1 MKLGLTF
8 ALLLIT
14 IPAFGSTG
22 GNCPSG
28 SNYLDAS
35 TNNLVTLSSLGI
47 TNCYY
52 IAANGSDSNSG
63 TSESSPWLHAPQMP
77 ACSANCASAQNQY
90 NGIPAGTGLILRGGD
105 TWHFGNSSAS
115 PYSGGTWNFN
125 SGQYPMGNS
134 SHPIYVGVDPGW
146 YSGSVWARPILN
158 GDNPICDSA
167 GGGCNQGTTACS
179 GSNCP
184 GSYYVSSCPY
194 QIGGENTF
202 LEVSGLQYYIIDNL
216 EMTGLCQSD
225 TGQPGHH
232 DVYVSYGSLRATMTF
247 QNLYIHGWSH
257 LKFAGANGGTSCTG
271 GSVCFNIFAFNGS
284 VMGGGSGEVI
294 HNNVVDGA
302 DSDPIGAGLCFGGF
316 YDVAYNAF
324 RYTSQCVYSDMHVFH
339 DNLYEDF
346 YENGH
351 SNMLEGAS
359 EPSGTNAVYNN
370 VFRHIESYCKSGCGI
385 GFWPIPPV
393 GTTDYYFNNLIY
405 DQGAVEGFNVGQNGK
420 NQGPLMIFN
429 NTIEWAL
436 GGSFFGCPPSSSYP
450 YTVANNHY
458 IIEQSPYGMNC
469 GSQQTAVTNL
479 QMSHSTANSDGYTS
493 SETFAYSPG
502 SSGLPTVGG
511 GTNENSS
518 NGAFCSALA
527 NAGLSDAAN
536 VCQSDTPYSC
546 TYNTKNNT
554 VSCPARSTNARS
566 ASGAWD
572 IGAYEYNT
580 QDPPPAPPSGLTAI
594 VN

>member
-1 MKLGLTF
+1 
-8 ALLLIT
+8 
-14 IPAFGSTG
+14 
-22 GNCPSG
+22 
-28 SNYLDAS
+28 
-35 TNNLVTLSSLGI
+35 
-47 TNCYY
+47 
-52 IAANGSDSNSG
+52 
-63 TSESSPWLHAPQMP
+63 MP

-146 YSGSVWARPILN
+146 YSGSTWARPILN
-158 GDNPICDSA
+158 GDNPINPSQTLSSCA
-167 GGGCNQGTTACS
+167 YQMG
-179 GSNCP
+179 GSNNFF
-184 GSYYVSSCPY
+184 
-194 QIGGENTF
+194 E
-202 LEVSGLQYYIIDNL
+202 LSGLQYYIIDNF

-232 DVYVSYGSLRATMTF
+232 DIFVSYGSLRASMTF
-247 QNLYIHGWSH
+247 ENLYMHGWSH
-257 LKFAGANGGTSCTG
+257 VQFAGPNGSNACNGNT
-271 GSVCFNIFAFNGS
+271 VCFNIFAFNGS
-284 VMGGGSGEVI
+284 VMGGGTGEI
-294 HNNVVDGA
+294 LRDNVVDGS
-302 DSDPIGAGLCFGGF
+302 DSDPAGAGLCFGGF
-316 YDVAYNAF
+316 YDVAYNVF
-324 RYTSQCVYSDMHVFH
+324 RYTSQCVASQIHSFH
-339 DNLYEDF
+339 DNLYEYF

-351 SNMLEGAS
+351 SNMLES
-359 EPSGTNAVYNN
+359 TTETSGTNAVYNN
-370 VFRHIESYCKSGCGI
+370 LFRHIQNTCKSGCGVGI
-385 GFWPIPPV
+385 WPAPPS
-393 GTTDYYFNNLIY
+393 GTTDYYFNNLFY
-405 DQGAVEGFNVGQNGK
+405 DSGAVELFNIGQNGGS
-420 NQGPLMIFN
+420 QGPLVLFN
-429 NTIEWAL
+429 NTWEWGN
-436 GGSFFGCPPSSSYP
+436 GGAFFGCSASTAP

-458 IIEQSPYGMNC
+458 ITEQSPYGRNC
-469 GSQQTAVTNL
+469 TSQQTAVTNL

-502 SSGLPTVGG
+502 ASGLPTVGT

-546 TYNTKNNT
+546 TYNTNNNS
-554 VSCPARSTNARS
+554 VSCPARSTNARA